1 MKNITSEYLD
11 DVLVRLAHHS
21 SAIEGNTISL
31 ADTVSII
38 LHGTIPG
45 APSKREFYEIDNHRG
60 AFEYVLE
67 CVRNDEPLSIS
78 LVNRI
83 HRLLM
88 DRLVHDAGK
97 FKQHDN
103 AILGSDLVTA
113 SVTQTP
119 MLMQQWVENTEY
131 QLLQATSDEGKIEVI
146 VASHIEFEKIHP
158 YSDGNG
164 RTGRM
169 IINFLLFKHGSF
181 PLIIKGEQRKAYI
194 NYLANDDRTS
204 FTRFAKEL
212 IAVEA
217 DRGQR
222 FLNKEAMA
230 KEVKPND

>member
-1 MKNITSEYLD
+1 MNVFTSEYLD

-45 APSKREFYEIDNHRG
+45 TQSKREFYEVDNHRG
-60 AFEYVLE
+60 AFEYVLNCASKSE
-67 CVRNDEPLSIS
+67 SLSVS
-78 LVNRI
+78 LVNQV

-88 DRLVHDAGK
+88 DRLTHDAGT
-97 FKQHDN
+97 FKQHEN

-113 SVTQTP
+113 PASQTP
-119 MLMQQWVENTEY
+119 ILMQQWMDNTEY
-131 QLLQATSDEGKIEVI
+131 QLEQANSDDEKIASI
-146 VASHIEFEKIHP
+146 TASHIEFEKIHP

-169 IINFLLFKHGSF
+169 LMNFLLLRVGNW
-181 PLIIKGEQRKAYI
+181 PLIIKGEQRETYI
-194 NYLANDDRTS
+194 NFLANDDLVG
-204 FTRFAKEL
+204 FTQFAKEL
-212 IAVEA
+212 ITAEK

-222 FLNKEAMA
+222 FLNKEKAQI
-230 KEVKPND
+230 KEVR

>member
-1 MKNITSEYLD
+1 MKNITAEYLD

-45 APSKREFYEIDNHRG
+45 TPSKREFYEIDNHRG
-60 AFEYVLE
+60 VFEFVLSAVAKKE
-67 CVRNDEPLSIS
+67 ALSVS
-78 LVNRI
+78 LVNDI

-88 DRLVHDAGK
+88 DRLAYDAGK
-97 FKQHDN
+97 FKQHEN

-113 SVTQTP
+113 SAHQTP
-119 MLMQQWVENTEY
+119 MLMQQWVENTKY
-131 QLLQATSDEGKIEVI
+131 QLESTKDYDEKIDI
-146 VASHIEFEKIHP
+146 ITASHIEFEKIHP

-169 IINFLLFKHGSF
+169 VMNFLLLVSDNY
-181 PLIIKGEQRKAYI
+181 PLIIKGEQRSQYI
-194 NYLANDDRTS
+194 NFLSTDDKTG
-204 FTRFAKEL
+204 FAEFAKEL
-212 IAVEA
+212 IIAEQ

-222 FLNKEAMA
+222 FGNKEIT
-230 KEVKPND
+230 KTDLV